1 MLRKIGFGLITIV
14 ISVVVM
20 FVVIYNMPGNP
31 VEIMANDLMS
41 KNAISYEVAY
51 ERAKSMLN
59 YDPDVPI
66 MQRFVLY
73 LKGLSTGNLGDSLSY
88 KRPVID
94 IVKGALPWT
103 LLIVSTSL
111 LLSFIVGILI
121 GIYIA
126 WTRSKALNSVL
137 IVFQSIFGTV
147 PPYII
152 AYLSVLLF
160 CITLGWLPSRG
171 AYGSD
176 VTPGFNAAFIADV
189 LLHAVLPVSAS
200 FLTSVSGW
208 IVAMRANA
216 LSVIEEDYMIYA
228 RVRGIS
234 KKRILINYLGR
245 NAILPMIT
253 SLGIT
258 FGLLF
263 GGSPLI
269 ENMFLYPGVGYYLN
283 LSISRRD
290 FPLIQ
295 GMFLM
300 IIVMVVVFGLIAEAL
315 YKVLNPRL
323 SEAK

>member
-1 MLRKIGFGLITIV
+1 MPRKIGFSLITIV
-14 ISVVVM
+14 ISVIVM
-20 FVVIYNMPGNP
+20 FIVIYNMPGNP

-51 ERAKSMLN
+51 ERAKAMLN
-59 YDPDVPI
+59 YDPDI
-66 MQRFVLY
+66 SIGERFALY
-73 LKGLSTGNLGDSLSY
+73 VKGLASGNLGDSLSY

-111 LLSFIVGILI
+111 LLAFTVGVLI

-126 WTRSKALNSVL
+126 WTRSKFLNSIL

-152 AYLSVLLF
+152 AYLFVLLF
-160 CITLGWLPSRG
+160 CIHLGWFPSRG
-171 AYGSD
+171 AYSSA
-176 VTPGFNAAFIADV
+176 VIPGFNKAYIIDV
-189 LLHAVLPVSAS
+189 IRHAILPVIVS

-216 LSVIEEDYMIYA
+216 LSVIEEDYMLYA
-228 RVRGIS
+228 RVRGIA
-234 KKRILINYLGR
+234 KKRILVNYLGR
-245 NAILPMIT
+245 NSILPMIT

-283 LSISRRD
+283 ISISRRD

-300 IIVMVVVFGLIAEAL
+300 IIVMVVVFGLIAELL

-323 SEAK
+323 T